1 MIVQVG
7 PLCATN
13 QTPRA
18 PPEASAM
25 LSLSSCG
32 MEGVAATSI
41 RAEELHY
48 MLEGC
53 FSMTCLNK
61 KAEDNGQTRENCD
74 VA

>member
-1 MIVQVG
+1 
-7 PLCATN
+7 
-13 QTPRA
+13 
-18 PPEASAM
+18 M